1 MDRKISEKEQRS
13 KKNRLYVKF
22 GIISSIIVVLIV
34 VLINVLQPKLSLSAI
49 ETNTVQVGSIN
60 VSIGAI
66 GTIVP
71 YYEEIITSPISS
83 KILNVYKKSGEELK
97 TGDAILELDLSSAN
111 VDMRAERNN
120 VEIMKQRLYTN
131 KANAMRKLKDLEIQ
145 IEIEEMKLKRMKVQ
159 VTNEHYLDSIG
170 VSTKDMVRKSEMD
183 YEVARLQLL
192 QLKNSFEELDRTTE
206 LDNHVQELEYASAYE
221 KLMIKEKQ
229 IGEARVIAPH
239 NGTLSWVND
248 QIGVNVDAGTQLAI
262 LSDLSRFKVNA
273 EVSQSYANKLSVG
286 NTAEVKVG
294 NKRLTGIVS
303 NVIPAVEDGKIKFT
317 VSLNQDNDESLR
329 TGLKI
334 DVYVVHS
341 VIDDVMKIANKSYY
355 SGPGSYDIWVI
366 DNKIAEKRTVELG
379 ESSSTDVEVI
389 SGLQPDE
396 VIILSNMARYK
407 DKTKLRIK

>member
-1 MDRKISEKEQRS
+1 MDRKITEKEQRS

-22 GIISSIIVVLIV
+22 GIILSIIVVLIV
-34 VLINVLQPKLSLSAI
+34 LLINVLQPKLSLSAI